1 MIENSREGIF
11 KLLLELAAVPS
22 ISATAGEIKMAL
34 QIYRKL
40 ASLSYFQAHPEYLE
54 LLPIKQDPLERQIVF
69 ALVKAEPEV
78 KKTVILTGHYD
89 VVDVEGFGALQQYAF
104 NPLEYTRRLSA
115 ENLPEDAKRDLESGN
130 YIFGRGV
137 SDMKCGLA
145 IEMAL
150 LAEASRN
157 PGNLGLN
164 MMFLAVPDEENNSSG
179 MRGAVSRLIQIRDEF
194 DLEYVAA
201 INCEPSGPGAP
212 DDRHR
217 YIFTG
222 TVGKIMPVFYIIGK
236 ESHVGE
242 YFGGLNA
249 SLIASCLN
257 LVLEANPE
265 FADCIGKD
273 IFPPPACLKFKDLRE
288 SYSVTLPEKAVAYY
302 NLLTVSRTPL
312 HILESMKKAAA
323 EAFDMAVEHIK
334 KAASIYSQKTGNTAD
349 ITWGKKIIAYRELVE
364 RVRQVFPGNMSEYVK
379 NYLDSLPH
387 SLDEREKAISLM
399 GALVKHHPHMG
410 PMIVVGFLPP
420 YYPHRGNSG
429 STAKEKGV
437 LKAVDEVVYTAAR
450 DYGIDMKVVNCFAGI
465 TDLSYFG
472 FQGEPEELK
481 SLSDNVPGWGY
492 IYDIPMDDLLRLDV
506 PVLNIGPSGKD
517 DHKYTERLELDYSL
531 NVAPKLL
538 KRAVES
544 IAGNAAELPFSS

>member
-11 KLLLELAAVPS
+11 KLLLELVSVPS
-22 ISATAGEIKMAL
+22 ISATAGEIEMAL

-54 LLPIKQDPLERQIVF
+54 LLPIKQDPLGRRAVF
-69 ALVKAEPEV
+69 ALVKAEPVV

-89 VVDVEGFGALQQYAF
+89 VVDVEGFGTLKQYAF
-104 NPLEYTRRLSA
+104 DPVEYTRRLSA
-115 ENLPEDAKRDLESGN
+115 ENLPEEAERDLESGN

-150 LAEASRN
+150 LSEASCN
-157 PGNLGLN
+157 PRNLGLN
-164 MMFLAVPDEENNSSG
+164 LMFLAVPDEENNSTG
-179 MRGAVSRLIQIRDEF
+179 MRGAVSHLAQIRDKF
-194 DLEYVAA
+194 DLDYVAA
-201 INCEPSGPGAP
+201 VNCEPSGPGAP

-222 TVGKIMPVFYIIGK
+222 TIGKIMPVFYIVGK

-242 YFGGLNA
+242 YFEGLNA
-249 SLIASCLN
+249 NLLASCLT
-257 LVLEANPE
+257 LALEANPE
-265 FADCIGKD
+265 FADRDGRD
-273 IFPPPACLKFKDLRE
+273 IFPPPACLRLKDLRE
-288 SYSVTLPEKAVAYY
+288 SYSVTLPERAVAYY
-302 NLLTVSRTPL
+302 NLLTVSKTPSQ
-312 HILESMKKAAA
+312 ILEVMKKAAG
-323 EAFDMAVEHIK
+323 EAYDMAVAHVK
-334 KAASIYSQKTGNTAD
+334 KAASVYSEKTGKIAD
-349 ITWGKKIIAYRELVE
+349 MPWKKKIIAYRELVE
-364 RVRQVFPGNMSEYVK
+364 QVRQVFPGNMSEYVK
-379 NYLDSLPH
+379 RHLNSLPD
-387 SLDEREKAISLM
+387 SLDEREKAISLI
-399 GALVKHHPHMG
+399 GELLKHYPHRE

-429 STAKEKGV
+429 MTEKERSI
-437 LKAVDEVVYTAAR
+437 LKAVDEVVDTAEK
-450 DYGIDMKVVNCFAGI
+450 DYGIDMKVVNYFAGI

-481 SLSDNVPGWGY
+481 SLSDNVPGWGH
-492 IYDIPMDDLLRLDV
+492 IYDIPMDDLMRLDI

-544 IAGNAAELPFSS
+544 IARQHS